1 MRAKRPVPCACGSYQ
16 IDDSIGSSVKE
27 TNSEI
32 STAAETMMPNWKKK
46 RPMMPPMKATGRNT
60 ATMQKVVASTAS
72 PISLVPS
79 SAAWRCV
86 LPKPM
91 WRMMF
96 SRTTMASSI
105 RMPMARLSAI
115 SVSTFSV
122 KPNAAITMKAPNTE
136 IGSVRPVITVLRQ
149 ECRNRNTMAMVSR
162 PPSIIVCCTLLT
174 EFWMPRELSRTI
186 SSLTSGGSDG
196 LQFGHGLAHA
206 ARHLDGV
213 GALRLDDVDGERALA
228 VQDGDV
234 LALLLAVDDGRDLA
248 QIDRG
253 GAAAGDDQV
262 GEVARARRCG
272 R

>member
-16 IDDSIGSSVKE
+16 IEDSIGSSVKE

-79 SAAWRCV
+79 IAACRCV
-86 LPKPM
+86 LPKPI

-105 RMPMARLSAI
+105 RMPMARLRAI
-115 SVSTFSV
+115 RVSTFRV
-122 KPNAAITMKAPNTE
+122 KPKAAMTMKAPNTE
-136 IGSVRPVITVLRQ
+136 IGRARPVITVLRQ

-162 PPSIIVCCTLLT
+162 PPSIIVSCTLLT
-174 EFWMPRELSRTI
+174 EFWMPRELSRPI
-186 SSLTSGGSDG
+186 SSLTSGGSEVCRS
-196 LQFGHGLAHA
+196 AT
-206 ARHLDGV
+206 
-213 GALRLDDVDGERALA
+213 ALRTPRATSM
-228 VQDGDV
+228 V
-234 LALLLAVDDGRDLA
+234 LEPWVLTMSMATARSPFRMA
-248 QIDRG
+248 MFSRSCWPSTT
-253 GAAAGDDQV
+253 
-262 GEVARARRCG
+262 VATWRR
-272 R
+272 